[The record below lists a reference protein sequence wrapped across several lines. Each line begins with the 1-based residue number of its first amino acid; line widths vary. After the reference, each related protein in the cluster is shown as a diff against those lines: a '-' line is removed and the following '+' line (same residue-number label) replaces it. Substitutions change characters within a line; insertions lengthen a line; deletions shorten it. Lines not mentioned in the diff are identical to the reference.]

1 MTNINYQYIENI
13 QNFDKNNYIIET
25 TKKNNENIYINPI
38 YTETIPIEPI
48 YNETNYININ
58 NPLMNPFMNPLMNP
72 FNNPLM
78 NPLMNQFN
86 NPLMNENNFDNSYDT
101 YKKKVNKEFK
111 DYIIN
116 IFKDYI
122 NYIFQGQ
129 FMLKLK
135 KICNIKQI
143 FIKILNPKI
152 SLINNL
158 FYKIH
163 KKHIAILIDNF
174 MLVMKNKGYH
184 YFDFD
189 NCEYILYELVNNN
202 IDNNDYN
209 YMYFIK
215 IYNKKNNFNIDHYT
229 KKSTWLFNK
238 DTMYE
243 YIY

>member
-1 MTNINYQYIENI
+1 MSNINYQYIENN
-13 QNFDKNNYIIET
+13 QNFDNNNYNIEPT
-25 TKKNNENIYINPI
+25 IKNNENIYINPI
-38 YTETIPIEPI
+38 YIETISIEPI

-58 NPLMNPFMNPLMNP
+58 NPFNNPLMNPFNNPFNNPLMNP

-78 NPLMNQFN
+78 N
-86 NPLMNENNFDNSYDT
+86 ENNFVNSYDT
-101 YKKKVNKEFK
+101 YKKKVNKEFR
-111 DYIIN
+111 DYIMN
-116 IFKDYI
+116 IFKDHI
-122 NYIFQGQ
+122 NYIFEGQ

-189 NCEYILYELVNNN
+189 NCEYILYELVNDN
-202 IDNNDYN
+202 IDYN

-215 IYNKKNNFNIDHYT
+215 IYNKKNNFKIDIDNYT
-229 KKSTWLFNK
+229 KKSTWLFHK